1 MVQADS
7 LSAWK
12 ALQDHHNN
20 VGKSFVLKKEFE
32 KDPSRFEKFSFTFDN
47 TADGSEILFDFSKN
61 FLTAQTLDLLVDVAK
76 EAKIEDLRDAMFRG
90 DKINFTEDRAVLH
103 TALRNVTNEVVK
115 VDGNDVMPGVN
126 KELKHMEEF
135 SEAIRS
141 GEWKGYTGKPLTT
154 IINIGIGGSDL
165 CVPFSGS
172 RIKADDR
179 LGAQS
184 WSPKRLSTTAIAS
197 RLSTSCPT
205 LMARTWLK
213 HSAIPIQR
221 PPSS

>member
-12 ALQDHHNN
+12 ALQDHHNS

-32 KDPSRFEKFSFTFDN
+32 KDPSRFQKFSFTFDN

-61 FLTAQTLDLLVDVAK
+61 FLTTETLNLLVDVAK

-103 TALRNVTNEVVK
+103 TALRNVTNEVVE
-115 VDGNDVMPGVN
+115 VDGKDVMPGVN

-165 CVPFSGS
+165 
-172 RIKADDR
+172 
-179 LGAQS
+179 
-184 WSPKRLSTTAIAS
+184 
-197 RLSTSCPT
+197 
-205 LMARTWLK
+205 
-213 HSAIPIQR
+213 
-221 PPSS
+221 